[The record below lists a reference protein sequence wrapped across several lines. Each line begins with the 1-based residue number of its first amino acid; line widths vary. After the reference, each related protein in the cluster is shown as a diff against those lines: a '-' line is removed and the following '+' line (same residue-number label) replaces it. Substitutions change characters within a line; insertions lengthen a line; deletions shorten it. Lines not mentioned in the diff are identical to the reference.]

1 MSSNTT
7 GPVPWGDVRG
17 TCGPMRV
24 REIVAPP
31 EARMSADWM
40 PDLTVNHIALDE
52 EHLEIF
58 RRLKVAA
65 TSLDGGRDEAERAL
79 SALADAIVDNLAFEE
94 RMMEETLYPDRARHR
109 AAHELFMADFTS
121 VRDELRGAGLV
132 AARPGVAEHAAAR
145 VAPLPHPRERRPARR
160 VSRAPRSARAR

>member
-1 MSSNTT
+1 
-7 GPVPWGDVRG
+7 
-17 TCGPMRV
+17 
-24 REIVAPP
+24 
-31 EARMSADWM
+31 MSADWM

-121 VRDELRGAGLV
+121 MRDELREQGSSPLV
-132 AARPGVAEHAAAR
+132 LVWLNTRLPEWLRFHIR
-145 VAPLPHPRERRPARR
+145 VNDAPLAAFLARRGPREPGDAPSSRTDRRR
-160 VSRAPRSARAR
+160 VS